1 MKFLSGILLSIF
13 SGILILVQGC
23 FISWNKAYPEILFY
37 IITIISVISAV
48 SMLIAEHGNKK
59 N

>member
-37 IITIISVISAV
+37 IISVISAAI
-48 SMLIAEHGNKK
+48 MLIAEHGNKK

>member
-48 SMLIAEHGNKK
+48 SIFIAEHGNKE